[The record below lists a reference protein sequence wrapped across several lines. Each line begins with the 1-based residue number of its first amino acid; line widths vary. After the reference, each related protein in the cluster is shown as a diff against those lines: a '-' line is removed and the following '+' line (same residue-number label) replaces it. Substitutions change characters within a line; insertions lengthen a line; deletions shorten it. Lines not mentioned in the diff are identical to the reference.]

1 MCVRIPE
8 IRWVESHPDW
18 SCKTASTEKQVEMGQ
33 EFKNNC
39 YLCIRLNEHLKTML
53 ELTLQQHKVHL
64 LCEGNTHLEISISFR

>member
-33 EFKNNC
+33 EFK
-39 YLCIRLNEHLKTML
+39 IIA
-53 ELTLQQHKVHL
+53 
-64 LCEGNTHLEISISFR
+64 ISALD